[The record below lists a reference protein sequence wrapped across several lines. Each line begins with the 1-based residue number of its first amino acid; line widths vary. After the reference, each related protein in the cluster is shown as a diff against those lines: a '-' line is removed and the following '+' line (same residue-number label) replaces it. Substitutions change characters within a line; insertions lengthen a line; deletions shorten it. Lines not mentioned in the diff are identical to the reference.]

1 MCALFVRNRSR
12 RDGSSYEDAN
22 MKSITIV
29 ASVLLGSALS
39 LNAMAADS
47 RNGQPQGTEQ
57 KESVQPVSDSWITTK
72 VKTELLAARDVSGLK
87 IDVETVNG
95 QVKLSGAV
103 KTQMQVDRA
112 IAVARSVK
120 GVKDVDSSALT
131 VEGSAGH

>member
-1 MCALFVRNRSR
+1 
-12 RDGSSYEDAN
+12 

-39 LNAMAADS
+39 LSAMAADS
-47 RNGQPQGTEQ
+47 RNGGQPQGMEQ

-112 IAVARSVK
+112 VEVARSVK